1 MRFLYISIKDS
12 ASLGVPWN
20 PGGITLPM
28 LHKGSDTHSVWESQP
43 RALAWYYHSHCLTNG
58 FTNVR
63 NVVSDINQPTAGNM
77 EQVYRTW
84 MRSEIK
90 SAQQNSKWQIRSYT
104 QAWWLWIPQSP
115 YSAMPLEKRQGQSQ
129 EWSAD
134 MVADKV
140 KAGGVGSR
148 WLKAW
153 EQCRRHRRL

>member
-1 MRFLYISIKDS
+1 MVASIETEKMRFLYISIKDS

-90 SAQQNSKWQIRSYT
+90 SAHKTASGKSEVIPRPGDSESHSLPTLLCLWRKDKGRVKSEART
-104 QAWWLWIPQSP
+104 WWLTRWR
-115 YSAMPLEKRQGQSQ
+115 LEVW
-129 EWSAD
+129 EAD
-134 MVADKV
+134 
-140 KAGGVGSR
+140 G
-148 WLKAW
+148 
-153 EQCRRHRRL
+153 